1 MILELDLHCGIP
13 IYRQVMDQ
21 IRRQVITGRLA
32 PGDRVEPVKSLSA
45 RLKVNPMTISK
56 AYGYLV
62 EEKLLERRRGI
73 GLFVRPIRKETRKRL
88 RTRHLRETLERAAV
102 LAVQMQVSEDEACRL
117 LAEQYRRHSPEK
129 TRGMP

>member
-32 PGDRVEPVKSLSA
+32 PGDRVESVKSLSA

-62 EEKLLERRRGI
+62 EERVLERRRGI
-73 GLFVRPIRKETRKRL
+73 GLFVKPIRKETRERL
-88 RTRHLRETLERAAV
+88 RARYLREALEKAAV
-102 LAVQMQVSEDEACRL
+102 LAVQMQIPVEEACRI
-117 LAEQYRRHSPEK
+117 LAEEYRKHKPEK
-129 TRGMP
+129 KRGMP